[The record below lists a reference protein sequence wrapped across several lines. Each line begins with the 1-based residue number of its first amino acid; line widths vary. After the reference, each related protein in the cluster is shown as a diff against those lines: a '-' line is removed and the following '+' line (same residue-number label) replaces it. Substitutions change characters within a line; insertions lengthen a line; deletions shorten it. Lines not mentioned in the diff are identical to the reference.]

1 MIKNPLKLRQI
12 EKRMSE
18 KRMMMMMVQ
27 VTQVKEMVHRKKRV
41 KHLRKKRKKMR
52 MALSLKPRQKKK
64 QKPL

>member
-18 KRMMMMMVQ
+18 KRMMMMVQ
-27 VTQVKEMVHRKKRV
+27 VTQVKETVHRKKRV
-41 KHLRKKRKKMR
+41 KMR
-52 MALSLKPRQKKK
+52 MALSSKPRQKKK

>member
-18 KRMMMMMVQ
+18 KRMMMMVQ
-27 VTQVKEMVHRKKRV
+27 VTQVKETVHRKKRV

-52 MALSLKPRQKKK
+52 MALSSKPRQKKK